1 MIKASFI
8 SLLTLISYFNC
19 YGQQNVQDADSAVVI
34 ETRALNNFDKII
46 VSRGINVTLEEGLS
60 PQAEIRIK
68 NATPDDVILVQEG
81 MTVTIK
87 MRPKIYKEMA
97 VNVFITLGTN
107 PIREINAGTGGSVY
121 SEIELEGDQL
131 KLEAGADASIQLQV
145 AMKKVVVNTS
155 AATIHLTGTSDFL
168 DITASAAGRFDGLNL
183 ETGQAAAK
191 ANMGSKI
198 YLWVT
203 QKLEAKSATGGK
215 IGYTG
220 NPEKVE
226 IKTSLGGTVEEI
238 E

>member
-8 SLLTLISYFNC
+8 SLLTLIAYFNC
-19 YGQQNVQDADSAVVI
+19 FGQQSVQEPDSAVVV

-60 PQAEIRIK
+60 PQAEIRIM
-68 NATPDDVILVQEG
+68 NTTPEDVIIEQEG

-87 MRPKIYKEMA
+87 MRPKIYKEVS
-97 VNVFITLGTN
+97 VNVYITLGAN

-121 SEIELEGDQL
+121 SEMELEGDQL
-131 KLEAGADASIQLQV
+131 KLEAGADASIQLEV
-145 AMKKVVVNTS
+145 TMEKIVVNAS
-155 AATIHLTGTSDFL
+155 AASIHLTGTTNFL
-168 DITASAAGRFDGLNL
+168 DVTASAAGRFDGLNL
-183 ETGQAAAK
+183 ETGQTVAK

-198 YLWVT
+198 NVWVT

-220 NPEKVE
+220 NPDKVE
-226 IKTSLGGTVEEI
+226 IKTSMGGTVEKI

>member
-8 SLLTLISYFNC
+8 SLLTLITYINC
-19 YGQQNVQDADSAVVI
+19 YGQQSVQEPDSAVVV

-60 PQAEIRIK
+60 PQAEIRIM
-68 NATPDDVILVQEG
+68 NTTPEDVIIEQEG

-87 MRPKIYKEMA
+87 MRTKIYKGVA
-97 VNVFITLGTN
+97 VNVFLTLGPN

-131 KLEAGADASIQLQV
+131 KLEAGADASIQLEV
-145 AMKKVVVNTS
+145 TMKKVVINTS
-155 AATIHLTGTSDFL
+155 SASIHLTGTSDFL
-168 DITASAAGRFDGLNL
+168 DVTASAAGRFDGLNL
-183 ETGQAAAK
+183 ETGQAVAK

-198 YLWVT
+198 QLWVT

-220 NPEKVE
+220 DPDKVA
-226 IKTSLGGTVEEI
+226 IKTSMGGTVEEI

>member
-8 SLLTLISYFNC
+8 SLLTLIAYINC
-19 YGQQNVQDADSAVVI
+19 YGQQDVQETDSAVVI

-46 VSRGINVTLEEGLS
+46 VSRGINVTLEEGVS
-60 PQAEIRIK
+60 PQAEIHIK
-68 NATPDDVILVQEG
+68 NTTPEDVIIEQEG

-87 MRPKIYKEMA
+87 MRTKIYKDVA
-97 VNVFITLGTN
+97 VNVFLTLGTN

-121 SEIELEGDQL
+121 SEMELEGDQL
-131 KLEAGADASIQLQV
+131 QLEAGADASIQLEV
-145 AMKKVVVNTS
+145 TMKKIVVNAS
-155 AATIHLTGTSDFL
+155 AASIHLTGSTNFL
-168 DITASAAGRFDGLNL
+168 DVTASAAGRFDGLNL
-183 ETGQAAAK
+183 EAGQAVAK

-220 NPEKVE
+220 SPDKVE
-226 IKTSLGGTVEEI
+226 IKTSLGGTVEEV